1 MLLVCLG
8 GRRST
13 LFLLCC
19 LGLRFRSMLLGELRG
34 SRMSRRFGVGSLL
47 LLHRSVGLWEFLF
60 VNCCF
65 FFFFPVWKRRR
76 GVGVRAGG
84 LI

>member
-1 MLLVCLG
+1 
-8 GRRST
+8 
-13 LFLLCC
+13 
-19 LGLRFRSMLLGELRG
+19 MLLGELRG

-60 VNCCF
+60 VNRCF
-65 FFFFPVWKRRR
+65 SFFSVWKRWRR
-76 GVGVRAGG
+76 VGVRAGG